1 MVLLT
6 ILFLGGNMGSDIEFN
21 YVWIGGL
28 VFLIVML
35 VLGMILLFKPEMMKF
50 TDKN

>member
-1 MVLLT
+1 
-6 ILFLGGNMGSDIEFN
+6 MGSNFEFN

-28 VFLIVML
+28 IFLIVML

-50 TDKN
+50 TDKD